1 MDQQLPGGWFRPRQ
15 VNVCDDARWTELKY
29 SGCFH
34 LSSSNAH
41 LTLDISIELTDSSFS
56 NVLVAPLAAQLLQV
70 ALPDLPI
77 DRVYT
82 GILNSNQHLVVSD

>member
-1 MDQQLPGGWFRPRQ
+1 MTLGGP
-15 VNVCDDARWTELKY
+15 N
-29 SGCFH
+29 
-34 LSSSNAH
+34 LSTRAAFICPSSNAH

-82 GILNSNQHLVVSD
+82 GILNSNQHLVVRD